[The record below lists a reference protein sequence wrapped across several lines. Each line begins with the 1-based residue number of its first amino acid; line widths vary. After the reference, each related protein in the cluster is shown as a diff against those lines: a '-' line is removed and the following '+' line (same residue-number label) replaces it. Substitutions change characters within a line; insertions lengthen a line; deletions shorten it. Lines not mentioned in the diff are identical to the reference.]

1 MTKKMNQTLNKEY
14 WKKRYQENE
23 IGWDAGSVTT
33 PIKEF
38 IDKLIDK
45 DLKILIPGAGNAYEA
60 EYLWK
65 CGFKNIFV
73 LDIVEEPL
81 QNLKSRIPD
90 FPDEQLILGDFF
102 ELKDSYDLILEQT
115 FFCALNPNLREAYPK
130 QMFSLLKPNGKLAGV
145 LFDFPLTE
153 QGPPFGGD
161 YEMYFSLFNPIFAI
175 KKLEACYN
183 SIKPRAGKE
192 FFILLEKL

>member
-1 MTKKMNQTLNKEY
+1 MNQTLNKEY

-38 IDKLIDK
+38 IDQLNDTNV
-45 DLKILIPGAGNAYEA
+45 KILIPGAGNAYEA

-73 LDIVEEPL
+73 IDIVEEPL

-115 FFCALNPNLREAYPK
+115 FFCALNPNLREAYVK

-145 LFDFPLTE
+145 LFDFPLTKQE
-153 QGPPFGGD
+153 PPFGGD
-161 YEMYFSLFNPIFAI
+161 YQMYLSLFNPIFAI
-175 KKLEACYN
+175 KKFEACYN